1 MNLEFCN
8 GTNNELI
15 ILNIQW
21 NAQYNELLN
30 NNDLLMLNWFMSKQG
45 VIGRALGLWYGEGN
59 IKRKKKHSKLTIFW
73 VFVF

>member
-30 NNDLLMLNWFMSKQG
+30 NNDLLMFNQFMSKQG
-45 VIGRALGLWYGEGN
+45 VIRREFGLWYGEGN
-59 IKRKKKHSKLTIFW
+59 TRRKNKTL
-73 VFVF
+73 